1 MWQFSLVSLIFHSWR
16 ALKAHNFNTSKFLI
30 QNSSILIV
38 KLYAWSFWGRI
49 IRIGGKYDPYD
60 MDHMIWTI
68 WYGPYDMGHIKWA
81 ISNGPYHMAIFGKI
95 SNHKVKSTL
104 SEIGM
109 FDFREKF
116 SMQNYSENQNFIWK
130 AGNHRSE
137 PI

>member
-49 IRIGGKYDPYD
+49 IRIGGKYDQYD
-60 MDHMIWTI
+60 MN
-68 WYGPYDMGHIKWA
+68 HIIWA

-95 SNHKVKSTL
+95 SNHKLKSTI
-104 SEIGM
+104 SEIGV

-116 SMQNYSENQNFIWK
+116 SMQNYSETKILFEKPVIIALNRFRNLHTF
-130 AGNHRSE
+130 
-137 PI
+137 